1 MTKMETDK
9 LLAQLLTEAP
19 EHTRDL
25 DRLGEELLSQQQK
38 IDHLE
43 QAINAMLATV
53 REGIN
58 K

>member
-1 MTKMETDK
+1 METDK